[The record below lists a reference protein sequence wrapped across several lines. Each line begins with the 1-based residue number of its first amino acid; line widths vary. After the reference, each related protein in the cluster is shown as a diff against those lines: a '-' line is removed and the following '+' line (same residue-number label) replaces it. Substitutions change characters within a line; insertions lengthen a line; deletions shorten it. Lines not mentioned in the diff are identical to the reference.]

1 MEVLQT
7 FKKESFERLLS
18 VTSNHTS
25 SSESLGVFLLMRYV
39 MLNLSSLG
47 EMDPKKGEREMKSF
61 NVRTLVLIG
70 MLSSISYVLMLLNFP
85 LPPFPQFLMVDFSD
99 VPALIG
105 ALILG
110 PVAGILIEL
119 LKNVL
124 DYFLTGSA
132 TGVPVGHVAN
142 FVAGILFI
150 LPTYYIYQ
158 KVKSSKGMTFGLVV
172 GTISMAVLMS
182 VLNYYII
189 LPAYTFFLNTPAMS
203 GEETRQMI
211 VTAILPFNLVKGILI
226 SVIFMLLFARMGT
239 WMNKQKVQSRAV

>member
-1 MEVLQT
+1 M
-7 FKKESFERLLS
+7 K
-18 VTSNHTS
+18 
-25 SSESLGVFLLMRYV
+25 
-39 MLNLSSLG
+39 NL
-47 EMDPKKGEREMKSF
+47 KVK
-61 NVRTLVLIG
+61 TLVLIG

-85 LPPFPQFLMVDFSD
+85 IPPFPQFLMVDFSD

-132 TGVPVGHVAN
+132 TGVPVGHIAN

-150 LPTYYIYQ
+150 LPSYYIYQ
-158 KVKSSKGMTFGLVV
+158 KIKSSKGMTFGLVL
-172 GTISMAVLMS
+172 GTVSMAVLMS

-189 LPAYTFFLNTPAMS
+189 LPAYTFFLNSPAMT

-211 VTAILPFNLVKGILI
+211 VTAILPFNLLKGLII
-226 SVIFMLLFARMGT
+226 SVVFMLLFARMGT
-239 WMNKQKVQSRAV
+239 WMNKQNLQNKAA